1 MVTFKGIIIKKLTR
15 NPIKTNFRNF
25 DFMVFIMIEIKKW
38 NQKPWVQW
46 PCIMLSSP
54 FYRSVIQKAWT
65 ARWAW
70 NWNFS
75 ESQNKRMLVLC
86 KHAYLFDS
94 IRVQRTLRA
103 DLNAPFWV
111 PRFFEFPV
119 FSPTHYQRLRHLKY
133 KHPPAWIRTS
143 SLYFWLLHSNVSIFS
158 CSCLE
163 INTCVRC

>member
-1 MVTFKGIIIKKLTR
+1 
-15 NPIKTNFRNF
+15 
-25 DFMVFIMIEIKKW
+25 MVFIMIEIKKW

-46 PCIMLSSP
+46 PWIMLSSP

-133 KHPPAWIRTS
+133 KHPPCLDQNKLT
-143 SLYFWLLHSNVSIFS
+143 IFLTIALKRLNIFLFMPGDKYL
-158 CSCLE
+158 CTML
-163 INTCVRC
+163 I